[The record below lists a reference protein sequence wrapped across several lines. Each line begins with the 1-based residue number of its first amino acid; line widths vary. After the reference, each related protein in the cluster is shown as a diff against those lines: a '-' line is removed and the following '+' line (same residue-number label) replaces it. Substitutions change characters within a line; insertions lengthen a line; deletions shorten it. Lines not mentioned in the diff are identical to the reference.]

1 MTLERYLQDL
11 VQGEGTPSHA
21 ELVQLS
27 GLNQAELGLF
37 RDVWSEI
44 PVERRRTLMDRM
56 VSVGEDNVELDY
68 YTIFKHCLVDDD
80 PNVRARAV
88 SGLWECD
95 DRNLVTPLINLLKDD
110 PDEQVRASA
119 AVVLGKFGTLVQDGK
134 LLLKDG
140 ERIKDVLLHVL
151 DLQEESAEVRRRAL
165 EAAACFDTNRI
176 SELIRWAYS
185 SEEPKLRV
193 SALYAMGRTGN
204 PVWLSNLIKE
214 TESSDPAMRYE
225 AATACAEMGEED
237 AVPHLVPL
245 LRDDDTQVQVAAV
258 QALGVIGGPLAKRAI
273 MRCLKSDDDALE
285 EAAEAALEHMDT
297 EEDPTGFKFRA

>member
-1 MTLERYLQDL
+1 MTLERYLEDL

-37 RDVWSEI
+37 RDRWSEI

-56 VSVGEDNVELDY
+56 VSVAEDNVELDY

-119 AVVLGKFGTLVQDGK
+119 ALVLGKFGALAQDGK

-140 ERIKDVLLHVL
+140 ERIMDILLYVLE
-151 DLQEESAEVRRRAL
+151 LQEESADVRRRAL
-165 EAAACFDTNRI
+165 EAAAYIDTNRI
-176 SELIRWAYS
+176 SELIRSAYTS
-185 SEEPKLRV
+185 DEPKLRV

-204 PVWLSNLIKE
+204 PAWLSNLIKE

-237 AVPHLVPL
+237 AVPYLVPL
-245 LRDDDTQVQVAAV
+245 IQDDDTQVQVAAI
-258 QALGVIGGPLAKRAI
+258 QALGAIGGPLAKRAI
-273 MRCLKSDDDALE
+273 MRCLNSDDNALE
-285 EAAEAALEHMDT
+285 EAADAALEHMEM